1 MDGAAGPPDEG
12 ADQFARVFEAER
24 RVLSETDAAL
34 SVRPLGAEESDRER
48 RDRRLLLGG
57 ANLARRCAQRRRC

>member
-1 MDGAAGPPDEG
+1 MDAAAGPLDEG

-24 RVLSETDAAL
+24 GILSKTDAAL

-57 ANLARRCAQRRRC
+57 ANLAPLRTA